1 MAFHRGKLAAQL
13 CTREAVLRR
22 ESVDAVVVGRRMLSE
37 AELARWKSAA
47 VGAGGDV
54 HVGGSYASPSSS
66 GGPISGVSRAPAAFR
81 PPFASVRIHGA
92 N

>member
-13 CTREAVLRR
+13 CTREAVLRC

-37 AELARWKSAA
+37 AELARWISAA

-54 HVGGSYASPSSS
+54 HEGVSYRCPSPS
-66 GGPISGVSRAPAAFR
+66 GGPISGVSRASAAFR
-81 PPFASVRIHGA
+81 RPFVSIRIHGS